1 MNDILL
7 KNALLDDKRVN
18 IYVND
23 GMIASITPSVPG
35 EPLTVDAATEVV
47 DCSTKAVLPS
57 FINMHTHAA
66 MSMMRGV
73 GEDISFHEWLARIW
87 RIESGLTPEYVYY
100 ATKLACLEMIKTGT
114 ATFNDQY
121 WFMPQARLAAVEMGI
136 RPVLSYVL
144 CDRMDPE
151 QSRIQIRECI
161 RHYEDSLL
169 WPEKTQFAI
178 SVHAVYS
185 VCEDTIVW
193 AARFASEHG
202 LKLHIHLSETQKE
215 VNDCKAA
222 HNGMSPVEYLESLGF
237 LSQDVIAAH
246 ALWLSEK
253 DVEILG
259 RHRVN
264 CVHNINSN
272 LKLTSGYRF
281 KYNEL
286 RDAGANVCIGTDG
299 CGSSNNLD
307 MLEAMKTAAIVQKA
321 WRGDPTAMP
330 LDELFAA
337 GTSNGAKALGINTG
351 VVKVGNKADLMLVD
365 IDNWHFVSN
374 APTLANFVYSA
385 HSDCID
391 SLMCDGRWI
400 MRNRSVKGEREIL
413 ADARK
418 VLAQFINN
426 Q

>member
-151 QSRIQIRECI
+151 QSRIQILECI

-400 MRNRSVKGEREIL
+400 MRNRIVKGEREIL

>member
-7 KNALLDDKRVN
+7 KNALLEDKRVN

-23 GMIASITPSVPG
+23 GVIASITPSVPG

-351 VVKVGNKADLMLVD
+351 VVKIANKADLMLVD

-400 MRNRSVKGEREIL
+400 MRNRIVKGEREIL

>member
-23 GMIASITPSVPG
+23 GLIASITPSVPG

-307 MLEAMKTAAIVQKA
+307 MLEAMKTVAIVQKA

-400 MRNRSVKGEREIL
+400 MRNRIVKGEREIL

>member
-23 GMIASITPSVPG
+23 GMISSITPSVPG
-35 EPLTVDAATEVV
+35 EPLTVDATTEVV

-259 RHRVN
+259 RRRVN

-400 MRNRSVKGEREIL
+400 MRNRIVKGEREIL

>member
-1 MNDILL
+1 MNDIFL
-7 KNALLDDKRVN
+7 KNALLEDKRVN

-23 GMIASITPSVPG
+23 GMISSITPSVPG

-259 RHRVN
+259 RRRVN

-400 MRNRSVKGEREIL
+400 MRNRIVKGEREIL

>member
-222 HNGMSPVEYLESLGF
+222 HNGMSPVEYLENLGF

-259 RHRVN
+259 RRRVN

-400 MRNRSVKGEREIL
+400 MRNRIVKGEREIL

>member
-7 KNALLDDKRVN
+7 KNALLEDKRVN

-23 GMIASITPSVPG
+23 GMISSITPSVPG
-35 EPLTVDAATEVV
+35 EPLTVDATTEVV

-222 HNGMSPVEYLESLGF
+222 HNGMSPVEYLENLGF

-400 MRNRSVKGEREIL
+400 MRNRIVKGEREIL

>member
-7 KNALLDDKRVN
+7 KNALLEDKRVN

-400 MRNRSVKGEREIL
+400 MRNRIVKGEREIL

>member
-1 MNDILL
+1 MNDIFL
-7 KNALLDDKRVN
+7 KNALLEDKRVN

-23 GMIASITPSVPG
+23 GMISSITPSVPG
-35 EPLTVDAATEVV
+35 EPLTVDATTEVV

-151 QSRIQIRECI
+151 QSRIQISECI
-161 RHYEDSLL
+161 RQYEDSLT

-400 MRNRSVKGEREIL
+400 MRNRIVKGEREIL

>member
-400 MRNRSVKGEREIL
+400 MRNRIVKGEREIL

>member
-237 LSQDVIAAH
+237 FSQDVIAAH

-400 MRNRSVKGEREIL
+400 MRNRIVKGEREIL

>member
-35 EPLTVDAATEVV
+35 EPLTVDATTEVV

-259 RHRVN
+259 RRRVN

-400 MRNRSVKGEREIL
+400 MRNRIVKGEREIL

>member
-151 QSRIQIRECI
+151 QSRIQISECI
-161 RHYEDSLL
+161 RQYEDSLT

-259 RHRVN
+259 RRRVN

-400 MRNRSVKGEREIL
+400 MRNRIVKGEREIL

>member
-35 EPLTVDAATEVV
+35 KPLTVDAATEVV

-400 MRNRSVKGEREIL
+400 MRNRIVKGEREIL

>member
-23 GMIASITPSVPG
+23 GLIASITPSVPG

-151 QSRIQIRECI
+151 QSRIQILECI

-400 MRNRSVKGEREIL
+400 MRNRIVKGEREIL

>member
-23 GMIASITPSVPG
+23 GVIASITPSVPG

-400 MRNRSVKGEREIL
+400 MRNRIVKGEREIL

>member
-259 RHRVN
+259 RRRVN

-400 MRNRSVKGEREIL
+400 MRNRIVKGEREIL

>member
-7 KNALLDDKRVN
+7 KNALLEDKRVN

-23 GMIASITPSVPG
+23 GMISSITPSVPG
-35 EPLTVDAATEVV
+35 EPLTVDATTEVV

-400 MRNRSVKGEREIL
+400 MRNRIVKGEREIL

>member
-23 GMIASITPSVPG
+23 GLIASITPSVPG

-400 MRNRSVKGEREIL
+400 MRNRIVKGEREIL

>member
-337 GTSNGAKALGINTG
+337 GTSNGAKALGLNTG

-400 MRNRSVKGEREIL
+400 MRNRIVKGEREIL

>member
-7 KNALLDDKRVN
+7 KNALLEDKKVN

-23 GMIASITPSVPG
+23 GMISSITPSVPG

-400 MRNRSVKGEREIL
+400 MRNRIVKGEREIL

>member
-151 QSRIQIRECI
+151 QSRIQIRECV

-400 MRNRSVKGEREIL
+400 MRNRIVKGEREIL

>member
-7 KNALLDDKRVN
+7 KNALLEDKRVN

-23 GMIASITPSVPG
+23 GMIASITPSVHG

-193 AARFASEHG
+193 ASRFASEHG

-400 MRNRSVKGEREIL
+400 MRNRIVKGEREIL

>member
-23 GMIASITPSVPG
+23 GVIASITPSVPG

-222 HNGMSPVEYLESLGF
+222 HNGMSPVEYLENLGF

-400 MRNRSVKGEREIL
+400 MRNRIVKGEREIL

>member
-23 GMIASITPSVPG
+23 GMIASITPYVHG

-222 HNGMSPVEYLESLGF
+222 HNGMSPVEYLENLGF

-259 RHRVN
+259 RRRVN

-400 MRNRSVKGEREIL
+400 MRNRIVKGEREIL

>member
-1 MNDILL
+1 M
-7 KNALLDDKRVN
+7 N

-23 GMIASITPSVPG
+23 GLIASITPSVPG

-151 QSRIQIRECI
+151 QSRIQILECI

-400 MRNRSVKGEREIL
+400 MRNRIVKGEREIL

>member
-1 MNDILL
+1 MNDIFL
-7 KNALLDDKRVN
+7 KNALLEDKRVN

-23 GMIASITPSVPG
+23 GMISSITPSVPG
-35 EPLTVDAATEVV
+35 EPLTVDATTEVV

-151 QSRIQIRECI
+151 QSRIQISECI
-161 RHYEDSLL
+161 RQYEDSLT

-259 RHRVN
+259 RRRVN

-400 MRNRSVKGEREIL
+400 MRNRIVKGEREIL

>member
-23 GMIASITPSVPG
+23 GLIASITPSVPG

-144 CDRMDPE
+144 CDRVDPE
-151 QSRIQIRECI
+151 QSRIQILECI

-307 MLEAMKTAAIVQKA
+307 MLEAMKTVAIVQKA

-400 MRNRSVKGEREIL
+400 MRNRIVKGEREIL